1 MFKKVGFVVIS
12 ILIFVSFS
20 AAQNATYVGVK
31 KCKMC
36 HTKDNVYKVWEKT
49 KHAIA
54 FKTLATD
61 GAKKL
66 LKGKNPAAEAACI
79 ACHVANVKN
88 KATYDDGVA
97 CEACHGPGSEHMKLI
112 MKDKEKGK
120 AALRAI
126 KAGDAKL
133 CETCH
138 NKKSPTFKGFDVK
151 KDWKKIEHT
160 RKG

>member
-1 MFKKVGFVVIS
+1 MLKKIGYVFVS

-20 AAQNATYVGVK
+20 LAQNATYIGVK

-54 FKTLATD
+54 FKTLSGD
-61 GAKKL
+61 QAKKL
-66 LKGKNPAAEAACI
+66 DKGKNASLDAKCV
-79 ACHVANVKN
+79 ACHVASSAT

-97 CEACHGPGSEHMKLI
+97 CESCHGPGSEHMKLI

-120 AALRAI
+120 AALKAI
-126 KAGDAKL
+126 KAGDSKV
-133 CETCH
+133 CEKCH
-138 NKKSPTFKGFDVK
+138 NKQSPTFKGFDYN
-151 KDWKKIEHT
+151 KDWKLIVHT
-160 RKG
+160 RKS